1 MLRGPV
7 AFLVLVAFALLGTE
21 LRTVLARRGLRAP
34 AMEGM
39 SFLVIGFAL
48 GDRVLGLFPA
58 DVLVTLRVV
67 VLLGLAWIGL
77 VFGLQIEL
85 RVLRHLRPWHRR
97 VGWLVPL
104 LIGTVVAACGL
115 LLGLRPWLV
124 LSLAAVAMAP
134 APSTLESVVRGR
146 PPADRSAFRLL
157 KLVVAFAGLPA
168 VVVFGVASAWASPL
182 SGAADGLSPWQ
193 LLLYLV
199 GIGIV
204 VGYLSLVLV
213 RGVREPVEI
222 VTLLIGTMAGLAGA
236 TALLGFSALPAATCS
251 GAVLINRAAFPHR
264 ILRVAHSI
272 ERPLVIALLVLVGAS
287 WSGVAF
293 SWQVFA
299 VMVVGRML
307 GTVIGG
313 RVLVARAGRNG
324 VRVTVPGLGLGL
336 LPQGELA
343 LGLLVAL
350 VGFSTGTQGVLEAVV
365 AAMVLHQ
372 LVGRWWMGRHLVRR
386 PGRGPE

>member
-1 MLRGPV
+1 MLRGTV

-21 LRTVLARRGLRAP
+21 LRTALARRGLRAP
-34 AMEGM
+34 AMEGL
-39 SFLVIGFAL
+39 SFLAIGFAL

-97 VGWLVPL
+97 VGWSVPL
-104 LIGTVVAACGL
+104 LIGTAVAVCGF
-115 LLGLRPWLV
+115 LLGVRPWLV

-134 APSTLESVVRGR
+134 APSTLEGVVRGR
-146 PPADRSAFRLL
+146 VPADRAAFRLL

-168 VVVFGVASAWASPL
+168 VAVFGVASAWASPL
-182 SGAADGLSPWQ
+182 SDVADGLSPWQ
-193 LLLYLV
+193 LLLCLA
-199 GIGIV
+199 GIGVV

-236 TALLGFSALPAATCS
+236 TALLGVSALPAATCS

-287 WSGVAF
+287 WTGVAF
-293 SWQVFA
+293 SGKVFA
-299 VMVVGRML
+299 VMVVGRVL
-307 GTVIGG
+307 GALLGG
-313 RVLVARAGRNG
+313 RVLAGQAGRQG
-324 VRVTVPGLGLGL
+324 VRVVVPGLGLGL

-350 VGFSTGTQGVLEAVV
+350 VGFSTGTEGVLEAVV
-365 AAMVLHQ
+365 AAMVVHQ
-372 LVGRWWMGRHLVRR
+372 IAGRWWLGRHLVRR
-386 PGRGPE
+386 ADGGPG

>member
-1 MLRGPV
+1 MLRGTV
-7 AFLVLVAFALLGTE
+7 AFLALVAFALLGAE
-21 LRTVLARRGLRAP
+21 LRTALARRGLRAP
-34 AMEGM
+34 AMEGL
-39 SFLVIGFAL
+39 SFLAIGFAL
-48 GDRVLGLFPA
+48 GERVLGLFPA
-58 DVLVTLRVV
+58 DVLETLRVV

-104 LIGTVVAACGL
+104 TIGTAVAVCGL
-115 LLGLRPWLV
+115 VLGLRPGLV
-124 LSLAAVAMAP
+124 LSLAALAMAP
-134 APSTLESVVRGR
+134 APSTLEGVARGR
-146 PPADRSAFRLL
+146 VPADRSAFRLL
-157 KLVVAFAGLPA
+157 KLVMAFAGLPA
-168 VVVFGVASAWASPL
+168 VAMFGVASAWVSPL
-182 SGAADGLSPWQ
+182 SDAARGLSPWQ
-193 LLLYLV
+193 LLLYFA

-222 VTLLIGTMAGLAGA
+222 VTLLIGTMSGLAGA
-236 TALLGFSALPAATCS
+236 TALLGVSALPAAACS

-293 SWQVFA
+293 SWQVFS
-299 VMVVGRML
+299 VMVVGRTL
-307 GTVIGG
+307 GALVGG
-313 RVLVARAGRNG
+313 RALAAQAGRQG
-324 VRVTVPGLGLGL
+324 VPVVVPGLGLGL

-350 VGFSTGTQGVLEAVV
+350 VGFSTGSEGILEAVV
-365 AAMVLHQ
+365 AAMVIHQ
-372 LVGRWWMGRHLVRR
+372 LVGRWWIRRHLLQRS
-386 PGRGPE
+386 GRGPR

>member
-1 MLRGPV
+1 MLRGTV
-7 AFLVLVAFALLGTE
+7 AFLVLVAFALLGAE
-21 LRTVLARRGLRAP
+21 LRTALARRGLRAP
-34 AMEGM
+34 AMEGL
-39 SFLVIGFAL
+39 SFLAVGFAL
-48 GDRVLGLFPA
+48 GDRALGLFPA

-77 VFGLQIEL
+77 AFGLQIEL

-104 LIGTVVAACGL
+104 LIGSSVALCGF
-115 LLGLRPWLV
+115 LLGVRPWLV
-124 LSLAAVAMAP
+124 VALAAVAMAP
-134 APSTLESVVRGR
+134 APSTLEGVARGR
-146 PPADRSAFRLL
+146 VPADRSAFRLL

-168 VVVFGVASAWASPL
+168 VALFGVASALASPL
-182 SGAADGLSPWQ
+182 SAVAEGLAPWQ
-193 LLLYLV
+193 LLLYV
-199 GIGIV
+199 IGIGVV

-213 RGVREPVEI
+213 RGVREPIEI

-236 TALLGFSALPAATCS
+236 TALLGVSALPAATCS

-287 WSGVAF
+287 WSGIAF
-293 SWQVFA
+293 SWRVFV
-299 VMVVGRML
+299 VMVVGRVL
-307 GTVIGG
+307 GALIAG
-313 RVLVARAGRNG
+313 RVLTGRAGRHG
-324 VRVTVPGLGLGL
+324 VRVVVRGLGFGL

-350 VGFSTGTQGVLEAVV
+350 VGFSTGAEGVLEAVV
-365 AAMVLHQ
+365 GAMVLHQ
-372 LVGRWWMGRHLVRR
+372 IVGRWWLGRYLV
-386 PGRGPE
+386 GRVGEGPA

>member
-1 MLRGPV
+1 MLRGTV

-21 LRTVLARRGLRAP
+21 LRTALARRGLRAP
-34 AMEGM
+34 AMEGL
-39 SFLVIGFAL
+39 SFLAVGFAL
-48 GDRVLGLFPA
+48 GDRALGLFPA

-104 LIGTVVAACGL
+104 LIGSSVAVCGF

-134 APSTLESVVRGR
+134 APGTLEAVVRGR
-146 PPADRSAFRLL
+146 VPADRSAFRLL
-157 KLVVAFAGLPA
+157 KLVGAFAGLPA
-168 VVVFGVASAWASPL
+168 VAVFGVASVWASPV
-182 SGAADGLSPWQ
+182 SEVAYGLSQWQ

-222 VTLLIGTMAGLAGA
+222 VTLLIGTMVGLAGA
-236 TALLGFSALPAATCS
+236 TALLGVSALPAATCS
-251 GAVLINRAAFPHR
+251 GAILINRAEFPHR
-264 ILRVAHSI
+264 ILRVAHSL
-272 ERPLVIALLVLVGAS
+272 ERPLVIALLVLVGAA

-293 SWQVFA
+293 SWQIFA
-299 VMVVGRML
+299 IIVVGRVL
-307 GTVIGG
+307 GALIGG
-313 RVLVARAGRNG
+313 RVLAARAGRHG
-324 VRVTVPGLGLGL
+324 VPVKLPGLGLGL

-350 VGFSTGTQGVLEAVV
+350 VGFSMGSEGVLEAVV
-365 AAMVLHQ
+365 AAMVIHQ
-372 LVGRWWMGRHLVRR
+372 LVGRWWMGRHLVR
-386 PGRGPE
+386 PRGGTAG